1 MRVRLSMRII
11 SLTAQTRLAAPL
23 AFGLVTAASYTAR
36 AAEPTAF
43 ILPGGDEDGYGI
55 GECLR
60 SGSPCGRVIA
70 DAWCEAH
77 GHARALAFGSAA
89 DATGTTLDA
98 IPVNGAAATDGV
110 LIRCG
115 E

>member
-1 MRVRLSMRII
+1 MRII
-11 SLTAQTRLAAPL
+11 STTAQTRLAATL
-23 AFGLVTAASYTAR
+23 AFCFFTAAPHAAR
-36 AAEPTAF
+36 AAEPTSF
-43 ILPGGDEDGYGI
+43 TLPAGDEDGYGI

-60 SGSPCGRVIA
+60 SGNPCGQVVA

-89 DATGTTLDA
+89 DATGATLDA
-98 IPVNGAAATDGV
+98 TPVKVAATTDDV